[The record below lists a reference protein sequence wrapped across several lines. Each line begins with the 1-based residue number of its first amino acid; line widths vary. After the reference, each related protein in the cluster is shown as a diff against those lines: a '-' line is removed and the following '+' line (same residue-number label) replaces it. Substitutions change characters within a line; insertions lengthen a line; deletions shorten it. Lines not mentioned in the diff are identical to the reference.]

1 MYNLLQRLIAIVML
15 IILSPLFLIVSILI
29 KLESKGPVFFKQE
42 RIGKDNINFMI
53 YKFRSMRTDT
63 PDVATHLLDN
73 PEVFITK
80 VGKFLRK
87 TSLDE
92 LPQLINIIKCE
103 MLFVGPRPA
112 LYNQYDLRDLRTEKG
127 VHVLY
132 PGVTGWAQV
141 NGRDELE
148 IPDKVE
154 FDRQSVAKKKS
165 EEYIEANCKC
175 DYYMLRLAPVYSDE
189 FKLNIKRRT
198 EIKGFNYIVGRGDNK
213 LSLCNVKNIV
223 TAVKDIADGKVD
235 KNEIYNISDS
245 KEYSFKEILQFNKK
259 SKIKIYIPKLIIRVL
274 YSINNIFIK
283 KQFINE
289 NSIKLVSDNI
299 YSNKKIVNKIKL
311 NYTLFENK

>member
-1 MYNLLQRLIAIVML
+1 MYNLSQRFIALISL
-15 IILSPLFLIVSILI
+15 IILSPLFFIIAILI

-42 RIGKDNINFMI
+42 RIGKDNVNFMI

-63 PDVATHLLDN
+63 PDVATHLLDD
-73 PEVFITK
+73 PEIFITK

-92 LPQLINIIKCE
+92 LPQFINIIKGE

-154 FDRQSVAKKKS
+154 FDRQYV
-165 EEYIEANCKC
+165 E
-175 DYYMLRLAPVYSDE
+175 
-189 FKLNIKRRT
+189 RRS
-198 EIKGFNYIVGRGDNK
+198 IFMD
-213 LSLCNVKNIV
+213 
-223 TAVKDIADGKVD
+223 
-235 KNEIYNISDS
+235 
-245 KEYSFKEILQFNKK
+245 
-259 SKIKIYIPKLIIRVL
+259 IKIVFMTVVKV
-274 YSINNIFIK
+274 FK
-283 KQFINE
+283 KE
-289 NSIKLVSDNI
+289 G
-299 YSNKKIVNKIKL
+299 IVEGSKTTNV
-311 NYTLFENK
+311 

>member
-1 MYNLLQRLIAIVML
+1 MYNLFQRFCALIML
-15 IILSPLFLIVSILI
+15 VLLSPLFLVIALLI

-42 RIGKDNINFMI
+42 RIGKDNVNFTI

-73 PEVFITK
+73 PDVFITNI
-80 VGKFLRK
+80 GRFLRK

-92 LPQLINIIKCE
+92 LPQLINIVKGE

-154 FDRQSVAKKKS
+154 FDRQYV
-165 EEYIEANCKC
+165 E
-175 DYYMLRLAPVYSDE
+175 
-189 FKLNIKRRT
+189 RRS
-198 EIKGFNYIVGRGDNK
+198 IFMD
-213 LSLCNVKNIV
+213 
-223 TAVKDIADGKVD
+223 
-235 KNEIYNISDS
+235 
-245 KEYSFKEILQFNKK
+245 
-259 SKIKIYIPKLIIRVL
+259 IKIVFMTIVKV
-274 YSINNIFIK
+274 FK
-283 KQFINE
+283 KE
-289 NSIKLVSDNI
+289 G
-299 YSNKKIVNKIKL
+299 IVEGSKSTN
-311 NYTLFENK
+311 

>member
-1 MYNLLQRLIAIVML
+1 MYNLFQRLIALVML

-92 LPQLINIIKCE
+92 LPQLINIIKGE

-154 FDRQSVAKKKS
+154 FDRQYV
-165 EEYIEANCKC
+165 E
-175 DYYMLRLAPVYSDE
+175 
-189 FKLNIKRRT
+189 RRS
-198 EIKGFNYIVGRGDNK
+198 IFMD
-213 LSLCNVKNIV
+213 
-223 TAVKDIADGKVD
+223 
-235 KNEIYNISDS
+235 
-245 KEYSFKEILQFNKK
+245 
-259 SKIKIYIPKLIIRVL
+259 IKIVFMTIVKV
-274 YSINNIFIK
+274 FK
-283 KQFINE
+283 KE
-289 NSIKLVSDNI
+289 G
-299 YSNKKIVNKIKL
+299 IVEGSKATNV
-311 NYTLFENK
+311 

>member
-1 MYNLLQRLIAIVML
+1 MYNLLQRLVALIAL
-15 IILSPLFLIVSILI
+15 IILSPVFLIIALLI

-63 PDVATHLLDN
+63 PDVPTHLLDD
-73 PEVFITK
+73 PEIFITK

-92 LPQLINIIKCE
+92 LPQFINIIKGE

-127 VHVLY
+127 VQTLI

-154 FDRQSVAKKKS
+154 FDRQYLQYRSVMF
-165 EEYIEANCKC
+165 
-175 DYYMLRLAPVYSDE
+175 D
-189 FKLNIKRRT
+189 
-198 EIKGFNYIVGRGDNK
+198 
-213 LSLCNVKNIV
+213 
-223 TAVKDIADGKVD
+223 
-235 KNEIYNISDS
+235 
-245 KEYSFKEILQFNKK
+245 
-259 SKIKIYIPKLIIRVL
+259 IKIFVMTV
-274 YSINNIFIK
+274 IK
-283 KQFINE
+283 VFKKEGVVEGSNATNE
-289 NSIKLVSDNI
+289 
-299 YSNKKIVNKIKL
+299 
-311 NYTLFENK
+311 

>member
-29 KLESKGPVFFKQE
+29 RLESKGPVFFKQE

-154 FDRQSVAKKKS
+154 FDRQYVERRSIFMDIKIVFMTVVKVFKS
-165 EEYIEANCKC
+165 EGVVEGSKAN
-175 DYYMLRLAPVYSDE
+175 
-189 FKLNIKRRT
+189 
-198 EIKGFNYIVGRGDNK
+198 
-213 LSLCNVKNIV
+213 
-223 TAVKDIADGKVD
+223 
-235 KNEIYNISDS
+235 
-245 KEYSFKEILQFNKK
+245 
-259 SKIKIYIPKLIIRVL
+259 
-274 YSINNIFIK
+274 
-283 KQFINE
+283 
-289 NSIKLVSDNI
+289 
-299 YSNKKIVNKIKL
+299 
-311 NYTLFENK
+311 

>member
-1 MYNLLQRLIAIVML
+1 MYNLFQRLVALISL
-15 IILSPLFLIVSILI
+15 IILSPVFLIIALLI

-63 PDVATHLLDN
+63 PDVPTHLLDD
-73 PEVFITK
+73 PEIFITK

-92 LPQLINIIKCE
+92 LPQFINIIKGE

-127 VHVLY
+127 VQILL

-154 FDRQSVAKKKS
+154 FDRQYLQYRSVLF
-165 EEYIEANCKC
+165 
-175 DYYMLRLAPVYSDE
+175 D
-189 FKLNIKRRT
+189 
-198 EIKGFNYIVGRGDNK
+198 
-213 LSLCNVKNIV
+213 
-223 TAVKDIADGKVD
+223 
-235 KNEIYNISDS
+235 
-245 KEYSFKEILQFNKK
+245 
-259 SKIKIYIPKLIIRVL
+259 IKIFVMTV
-274 YSINNIFIK
+274 IK
-283 KQFINE
+283 VF
-289 NSIKLVSDNI
+289 
-299 YSNKKIVNKIKL
+299 KKEGVVEGSKADAK
-311 NYTLFENK
+311 